1 MFGVRREAVCIR
13 AKRTREAGKHLRLV
27 FAKKIRAKL
36 DESFR
41 CVGRCK
47 GMQKGA
53 ARVAEACE
61 VHKGAYVLP
70 SVIRLGEFDQVYAPS
85 DVLHD
90 F

>member
-1 MFGVRREAVCIR
+1 MRVWVP
-13 AKRTREAGKHLRLV
+13 TREGLIREKCMHEAEKRLCLS
-27 FAKKIRAKL
+27 FAEKTRTKL

-47 GMQKGA
+47 GVQKGT

-70 SVIRLGEFDQVYAPS
+70 SVV
-85 DVLHD
+85 
-90 F
+90 